1 MLTVVKPYSDTVLTT
16 ANPAA
21 RSLADVHS
29 TVGTADMPVWR
40 RMLAFAGPAYLVS
53 VGYMDPG
60 NWATD
65 LEGGA
70 RFGYALI
77 WVLVMSNFMA
87 ILLQTL
93 SARLGIVSGR
103 DLAQACRETYPR
115 PITIAL
121 WVLCEIAIAAC
132 DLAEVLGAAI
142 ALNLLFHIPL
152 LIGVVLTAADTLLL
166 LWFQG
171 LGIRYVEAFILALIA
186 VMATCFCIE
195 IALARPVASQVFL
208 GVIPRIN
215 GKSLYVAIGML
226 GATVMP
232 HNLYLHSALVQTRQ
246 IGHTEAGKRRACR
259 YNLVDSVV
267 ALNAAL
273 LVNLAILILSAAV
286 FFRHGI
292 VVTEIQQA
300 HLLLVPLLGTAF
312 AGILFAVAL
321 LCSGQSSTLT
331 GTLAGQIVMEGFLN
345 IRMRP
350 WLRRLITRT
359 IAIIPAA
366 LVVYI
371 SGDKGTYQLLIL
383 SQVILSMQLPFAVIP
398 LIHFTSDRRRMG
410 AFANKLW
417 VQWLSWAAAVL
428 ILALNI
434 WLLADGLGQLLGS
447 AANRP
452 IVWFP
457 LVLAGTGVAGRAGCV
472 VFSLDPLTG
481 HGARRGWGRA
491 SLPTPDRAAEPPAA
505 LEYHRILVPLDHT
518 ELDRKALSHA
528 SAMAKMHGAKLYLL
542 HVEEG
547 VTSRVYGPLSS
558 TAEVE
563 AGEQYL
569 ERIAESLRAGGIDV
583 ETAIV
588 HAPRPGSQI
597 VRYALEIQPDLIIMG
612 AHGHRRLKDLIFGNT
627 INPVRHELRV
637 PLLIVRK

>member
-1 MLTVVKPYSDTVLTT
+1 MF
-16 ANPAA
+16 
-21 RSLADVHS
+21 
-29 TVGTADMPVWR
+29 
-40 RMLAFAGPAYLVS
+40 AFAGPAYLVS

-70 RFGYALI
+70 RFGYTLL
-77 WVLVMSNFMA
+77 WVLVASNLMA

-103 DLAQACRETYPR
+103 DLAQACRESYPR
-115 PITIAL
+115 SVTLAL

-142 ALNLLFHIPL
+142 GLNLLFHIPL
-152 LIGVVLTAADTLLL
+152 LIGVLLTAADTLLL

-171 LGIRYVEAFILALIA
+171 LGIRFIEAFILSLIT
-186 VMATCFCIE
+186 VMAACFCIE
-195 IALARPVASQVFL
+195 ILLAKPAPAQILL

-215 GKSLYVAIGML
+215 GKSLYVAIAML

-246 IGHTEAGKRRACR
+246 IGHTDSGKRAACR
-259 YNLVDSVV
+259 FNLVDSVV

-273 LVNLAILILSAAV
+273 LVNAAILILSAAV
-286 FFRHGI
+286 FFRRGI
-292 VVTEIQQA
+292 IVTEIQQA
-300 HLLLVPLLGTAF
+300 HLLLVPLLGTAA
-312 AGILFAVAL
+312 AGVLFAVAL

-366 LVVYI
+366 ITVYV
-371 SGDKGTYQLLIL
+371 SGEQGTYQLLIL

-410 AFANKLW
+410 AFANRAW
-417 VQWLSWAAAVL
+417 VKWISWSAAVF
-428 ILALNI
+428 ILGLNV
-434 WLLADGLGQLLGS
+434 WLLADGMRVLLGT
-447 AANRP
+447 AASH
-452 IVWFP
+452 P
-457 LVLAGTGVAGRAGCV
+457 LVWMALGLAAAGLA
-472 VFSLDPLTG
+472 FLLFWISFEPFLT
-481 HGARRGWGRA
+481 HWLHRYGRA
-491 SLPTPDRAAEPPAA
+491 SLTIPEPTAEPAAA
-505 LEYHRILVPLDHT
+505 LVYGRILVPLDHT
-518 ELDRKALSHA
+518 SLDRQALSHA
-528 SAMAKMHGAKLYLL
+528 AAMAKMHGARLYLL

-547 VTSRVYGPLSS
+547 ATSQVYGDQAS

-569 ERIAESLRAGGIDV
+569 ERIAQSLRAEGLEV
-583 ETAIV
+583 ETHIT
-588 HAPRPGSQI
+588 PSSRPGREI
-597 VRYALEIQPDLIIMG
+597 VRYAGQIHPDLIIMG
-612 AHGHRRLKDLIFGNT
+612 AHGHRRFKDLILGNT
-627 INPVRHELRV
+627 ITPVRHELRV
-637 PLLIVRK
+637 PLLIVRRSAEKGGG

>member
-1 MLTVVKPYSDTVLTT
+1 VCD
-16 ANPAA
+16 
-21 RSLADVHS
+21 
-29 TVGTADMPVWR
+29 
-40 RMLAFAGPAYLVS
+40 
-53 VGYMDPG
+53 
-60 NWATD
+60 
-65 LEGGA
+65 
-70 RFGYALI
+70 
-77 WVLVMSNFMA
+77 
-87 ILLQTL
+87 
-93 SARLGIVSGR
+93 
-103 DLAQACRETYPR
+103 
-115 PITIAL
+115 AL

-152 LIGVVLTAADTLLL
+152 LIGVLLTAADTLLL
-166 LWFQG
+166 LWFQN
-171 LGIRYVEAFILALIA
+171 LGIRFLEAFILALIT
-186 VMATCFCIE
+186 VMAACFCIE
-195 IALARPVASQVFL
+195 ILFAKPNASQVLL
-208 GVIPRIN
+208 GVVPQIN
-215 GKSLYVAIGML
+215 AKSLYVAIGML

-246 IGHTEAGKRRACR
+246 IGHTDAGKRAACR

-273 LVNLAILILSAAV
+273 LVNGAILILAAAV
-286 FFRHGI
+286 FFRRGI

-300 HLLLVPLLGTAF
+300 HLLLAPLLGTAA

-331 GTLAGQIVMEGFLN
+331 GTLAGQIVMEGFLDF
-345 IRMRP
+345 RMRP

-417 VQWLSWAAAVL
+417 IQLISWAAAVL

-434 WLLADGLGQLLGS
+434 WLLVDGTGQLLGS
-447 AANRP
+447 SANRT
-452 IVWFP
+452 IVWLP
-457 LVLAGTGVAGRAGCV
+457 LALVATVLASLLFWISFEPMIAHVARHGFGRA
-472 VFSLDPLTG
+472 PL
-481 HGARRGWGRA
+481 
-491 SLPTPDRAAEPPAA
+491 SIPEPAAEPPAK
-505 LEYHRILVPLDHT
+505 LEYHRILVPLDHS
-518 ELDRKALSHA
+518 ELDRQALSHA

-547 VTSRVYGPLSS
+547 VTSRIYGPMSS
-558 TAEVE
+558 TAEVA
-563 AGEQYL
+563 AGEHYI
-569 ERIAESLRAGGIDV
+569 ERIAESLRDEGIEV

-588 HAPRPGSQI
+588 HAPRPGSEI
-597 VRYALEIQPDLIIMG
+597 VRYASEIEPDLIIMG

-637 PLLIVRK
+637 PLLIVRKS

>member
-1 MLTVVKPYSDTVLTT
+1 VIT
-16 ANPAA
+16 APNPAA

-40 RMLAFAGPAYLVS
+40 RMFAFAGPAYLVS

-70 RFGYALI
+70 RFGYTLI
-77 WVLVMSNFMA
+77 WVLIMSNFMA

-115 PITIAL
+115 SVTTAL

-152 LIGVVLTAADTLLL
+152 LIGVLLTAADTLLL

-195 IALARPVASQVFL
+195 IVLAKPVASQVLL

-215 GKSLYVAIGML
+215 GKTLYIAIGML

-246 IGHTEAGKRRACR
+246 IGHTDAGKRRACR
-259 YNLVDSVV
+259 YNLMDSVV

-273 LVNLAILILSAAV
+273 LVNLAILILAAAV

-366 LVVYI
+366 IVIYI

-428 ILALNI
+428 ILGLNI
-434 WLLADGLGQLLGS
+434 WLLVDGLGQLLGS
-447 AANRP
+447 SANRP

-457 LVLAGTGVAGRAGCV
+457 LALAGVGIAGLLIWISFEPMIAHWVRHGFGRA
-472 VFSLDPLTG
+472 PLSIPEPG
-481 HGARRGWGRA
+481 
-491 SLPTPDRAAEPPAA
+491 AEPPAA
-505 LEYHRILVPLDHT
+505 LEYRRILVPLDHT

-547 VTSRVYGPLSS
+547 VTSRIYGPLSS

-569 ERIAESLRAGGIDV
+569 ERIAESLRADGIEV

-588 HAPRPGSQI
+588 HSPRPGSQI
-597 VRYALEIQPDLIIMG
+597 VHYASEIQPDLIIMG
-612 AHGHRRLKDLIFGNT
+612 AHGHRRLKDLMFGNT

>member
-1 MLTVVKPYSDTVLTT
+1 
-16 ANPAA
+16 
-21 RSLADVHS
+21 
-29 TVGTADMPVWR
+29 
-40 RMLAFAGPAYLVS
+40 
-53 VGYMDPG
+53 
-60 NWATD
+60 
-65 LEGGA
+65 
-70 RFGYALI
+70 
-77 WVLVMSNFMA
+77 
-87 ILLQTL
+87 
-93 SARLGIVSGR
+93 
-103 DLAQACRETYPR
+103 
-115 PITIAL
+115 
-121 WVLCEIAIAAC
+121 
-132 DLAEVLGAAI
+132 
-142 ALNLLFHIPL
+142 
-152 LIGVVLTAADTLLL
+152 
-166 LWFQG
+166 
-171 LGIRYVEAFILALIA
+171 
-186 VMATCFCIE
+186 
-195 IALARPVASQVFL
+195 
-208 GVIPRIN
+208 
-215 GKSLYVAIGML
+215 
-226 GATVMP
+226 
-232 HNLYLHSALVQTRQ
+232 
-246 IGHTEAGKRRACR
+246 
-259 YNLVDSVV
+259 VV

-286 FFRHGI
+286 FFRHGV

-366 LVVYI
+366 IVIYI

-410 AFANKLW
+410 AFANKTW

-428 ILALNI
+428 ILGLNI
-434 WLLADGLGQLLGS
+434 WLLTDGLGQLLGS
-447 AANRP
+447 AASRP

-457 LVLAGTGVAGRAGCV
+457 LAAVGTGIAGLLVWISFEPLIAHWARHGFGRA
-472 VFSLDPLTG
+472 PLSIPEPG
-481 HGARRGWGRA
+481 
-491 SLPTPDRAAEPPAA
+491 AEPPAA
-505 LEYHRILVPLDHT
+505 LAYHRILVPLDHT
-518 ELDRKALSHA
+518 ELDRKALGHA
-528 SAMAKMHGAKLYLL
+528 AAMAKMHGAKLYLL

-569 ERIAESLRAGGIDV
+569 ERIAESLRADGIDV

-588 HAPRPGSQI
+588 HSPRPGSQI
-597 VRYALEIQPDLIIMG
+597 VHYALEIQPDLIIMG

-627 INPVRHELRV
+627 INPVRHDLRV